1 MWTGDAEVSKM
12 ILINLLPHREAA
24 KLKRRESFFVSLAAS
39 ALLGGLLAGLIFVW
53 YQIQI
58 TEQQARNTV
67 LRSENQRLDVQIKE
81 VATLEKEISGLR
93 SRQEAVEDLQTE
105 RNLPVHL
112 LNEIVKQ
119 VPDGVFIKSMK
130 QEGAS
135 VALTGAAQS
144 NERVAELLRNL
155 SSDNPFI
162 TKPELVEIVAGTTAL
177 TPKDQRRVSNFVV
190 SVQLKKIAEDK
201 KAAVPVKAQI
211 PSATPA
217 TPATP
222 AVPAATP
229 AAKSAKS

>member
-1 MWTGDAEVSKM
+1 M

-24 KLKRRESFFVSLAAS
+24 KLKRRETFFVSLAAS

-58 TEQQARNTV
+58 TEQQARNTL
-67 LRSENQRLDVQIKE
+67 LRTENLRLDVQIKD
-81 VATLEKEISGLR
+81 VAALEKEISGLR

-119 VPDGVFIKSMK
+119 VPDGVFIKNMK
-130 QEGAS
+130 QDGALVS
-135 VALTGAAQS
+135 LTGAAQS

-155 SSDNPFI
+155 SSENPFI

-177 TPKDQRRVSNFVV
+177 TPKEQRRVSNFVV

-201 KAAVPVKAQI
+201 KAAVPVKSQ
-211 PSATPA
+211 TPA
-217 TPATP
+217 TTP
-222 AVPAATP
+222 AVPVTAP
-229 AAKSAKS
+229 AAKTAKS

>member
-1 MWTGDAEVSKM
+1 M

-24 KLKRRESFFVSLAAS
+24 KLKRRETFFVSLAAS

-58 TEQQARNTV
+58 TEQQARNTL
-67 LRSENQRLDVQIKE
+67 LRTENQRLDVQIKD
-81 VATLEKEISGLR
+81 VAALEKEISGLR

-119 VPDGVFIKSMK
+119 VPDGVFIKNMK
-130 QEGAS
+130 QDGS
-135 VALTGAAQS
+135 MVSLTGAAQS

-155 SSDNPFI
+155 SSENPFI

-177 TPKDQRRVSNFVV
+177 TPKEQRRVSNFVV
-190 SVQLKKIAEDK
+190 RVQLKKIAEDK
-201 KAAVPVKAQI
+201 KAAVSTKA
-211 PSATPA
+211 PMPT
-217 TPATP
+217 
-222 AVPAATP
+222 AVPAAAP

>member
-1 MWTGDAEVSKM
+1 M

-67 LRSENQRLDVQIKE
+67 LRTENQRLDVQIKD

-119 VPDGVFIKSMK
+119 VPEGVFIKSMK
-130 QEGAS
+130 QDGALVS
-135 VALTGAAQS
+135 LTGAAQS

-155 SSDNPFI
+155 SSENPFV

-190 SVQLKKIAEDK
+190 RVQLKKIAEDK
-201 KAAVPVKAQI
+201 KAAAPAKAQ
-211 PSATPA
+211 S
-217 TPATP
+217 
-222 AVPAATP
+222 PAAGTP
-229 AAKSAKS
+229 AAPATLPAAKTTKS

>member
-1 MWTGDAEVSKM
+1 M

-24 KLKRRESFFVSLAAS
+24 KLKRRETFFVSLAAS

-58 TEQQARNTV
+58 TEQQARNTL
-67 LRSENQRLDVQIKE
+67 LRTENLRLDVQIKD
-81 VATLEKEISGLR
+81 VAALEKEISGLR

-119 VPDGVFIKSMK
+119 VPDGVFIKNMK
-130 QEGAS
+130 QDGALVS
-135 VALTGAAQS
+135 LTGAAQS
-144 NERVAELLRNL
+144 NERVAEFLRNL
-155 SSDNPFI
+155 SSENPFV

-177 TPKDQRRVSNFVV
+177 TPKEQRRVSNFVV

-201 KAAVPVKAQI
+201 KAAVPVKSQ
-211 PSATPA
+211 TPA
-217 TPATP
+217 TTP
-222 AVPAATP
+222 AVPVTAPAP
-229 AAKSAKS
+229 AAKTAKS

>member
-1 MWTGDAEVSKM
+1 M

-67 LRSENQRLDVQIKE
+67 LRTENQRLDVQIKD

-119 VPDGVFIKSMK
+119 VPEGVFIKNMK
-130 QEGAS
+130 QDGS
-135 VALTGAAQS
+135 LVSLTGSAQS

-155 SSDNPFI
+155 SSENPFV

-190 SVQLKKIAEDK
+190 RVQLKKIVEDK
-201 KAAVPVKAQI
+201 KAAASVKAQM
-211 PSATPA
+211 PV
-217 TPATP
+217 ATP
-222 AVPAATP
+222 AVPATAVVP
-229 AAKSAKS
+229 KAAKS

>member
-1 MWTGDAEVSKM
+1 M

-67 LRSENQRLDVQIKE
+67 LRSENQRLDVQIKD

-119 VPDGVFIKSMK
+119 VPVGVFIKSLK
-130 QEGAS
+130 QDGALVS
-135 VALTGAAQS
+135 LTGAAQS

-155 SSDNPFI
+155 SNENPFV

-177 TPKDQRRVSNFVV
+177 TPKEQRRVSNFVV
-190 SVQLKKIAEDK
+190 RVQLKKIAEDK
-201 KAAVPVKAQI
+201 KAAVPVKAQ
-211 PSATPA
+211 TPA
-217 TPATP
+217 ATP
-222 AVPAATP
+222 AVPVTSP
-229 AAKSAKS
+229 AAKTAKS

>member
-1 MWTGDAEVSKM
+1 MWIGNAEVSKM

-39 ALLGGLLAGLIFVW
+39 ALLGGLIAGLIFVW

-67 LRSENQRLDVQIKE
+67 LTSENQRLDVQIKE

-155 SSDNPFI
+155 SSENPFI

-177 TPKDQRRVSNFVV
+177 TPKEQRRVSNFVV

-211 PSATPA
+211 PAATP
-217 TPATP
+217 T
-222 AVPAATP
+222 VPAAAP
-229 AAKSAKS
+229 AAKTAKS